1 LPPVFSGA
9 IASLLV
15 MFLVASPATSAY
27 EIPLGDDSVRDAYF
41 LGQRHDGTT
50 THFFDA
56 YTKHFSAPLSGP
68 YISQIKLFTPYA
80 QVVERSQQ
88 KSVDYSAQDAAQ
100 DYQTRGDTI
109 VVYVHIEFTPS
120 YAYSQAIAS
129 ANDAGQKQGV
139 KYQAE
144 DFWRDFDFRLLQAA
158 RQSDSSDP
166 PTKPSPIEAREIQA
180 TPIYVPGVPLYT
192 LIGTDVRLIYDAT
205 KIASDPASFEVVT
218 SAGQRA
224 VAAFD
229 LSQLR

>member
-1 LPPVFSGA
+1 MPRLFSAA
-9 IASLLV
+9 IASLHV
-15 MFLVASPATSAY
+15 AFLVASTVTSAY
-27 EIPLGDDSVRDAYF
+27 EIPLDDDSVRDAYF
-41 LGQRHDGTT
+41 LGQRKDGTT

-56 YTKHFSAPLSGP
+56 YTKHFPAPLSGP

-80 QVVERSQQ
+80 QVVELSQQ
-88 KSVDYSAQDAAQ
+88 KTIDYSAQDAAQ

-120 YAYSQAIAS
+120 YAYSQAVAS
-129 ANDAGQKQGV
+129 AKDAGQKQHV
-139 KYQAE
+139 QYQAE
-144 DFWRDFDFRLLQAA
+144 DFWRDFNFRLLQAA
-158 RQSDSSDP
+158 PQSDSSSP
-166 PTKPSPIEAREIQA
+166 PTKPSQIEAREIHA

-205 KIASDPASFEVVT
+205 KIASNPVSFEVVP
-218 SAGQRA
+218 SVSQRA